1 MAPPSPLPSPPSP
14 PDSRR
19 KSLWILADG
28 LPLNQSSR
36 LCLFSCPA
44 DPDGG
49 SGICRRSPH
58 KAADL
63 WMNRDVLRARQGMTT
78 GPIRPRQRF
87 GLQPRDAER
96 GETSSPLF
104 QRRLQ
109 IDKLLS
115 DMTRAITLALPG
127 WTQKRLMSR
136 CAGRLWTWTRYPGVT
151 LVFHLIHE
159 DECVLT
165 RAEGH
170 ILLFAIKTVRPIR
183 Q

>member
-1 MAPPSPLPSPPSP
+1 MTPPSP

-36 LCLFSCPA
+36 LCLFFCPV

-49 SGICRRSPH
+49 SGIRRRSPH

-63 WMNRDVLRARQGMTT
+63 WMNRDVLRACQGMTT
-78 GPIRPRQRF
+78 GPIRPHQRF
-87 GLQPRDAER
+87 GLQLRDVQAV
-96 GETSSPLF
+96 TASSPLF
-104 QRRLQ
+104 QRSLQ
-109 IDKLLS
+109 INKLLS
-115 DMTRAITLALPG
+115 DMTRAIMLVLPG
-127 WTQKRLMSR
+127 WTRKHLMSR
-136 CAGRLWTWTRYPGVT
+136 CAGRLWTWTRYTGVT

-170 ILLFAIKTVRPIR
+170 ILLFAIKTVSGRGGR
-183 Q
+183 